1 MNSHGASLRIST
13 EKYSF
18 GIAKLLDFS
27 PHDAGDAFNL
37 CAPLLQIDL
46 IVVGLHVGCIIL
58 REVLVPEVI
67 PVLIYRAVR
76 EDVLD
81 SSHPAQA
88 SPFRLLCYES
98 IQPSKFIRI
107 VVSSVQQDDRVGVLL
122 CWLDDCI
129 LFKGCPMMLSF
140 LPGSTHLDHALPS
153 EGATC
158 LRQ

>member
-76 EDVLD
+76 EDDLIPRTLLKLRRSASFATRASNPAN
-81 SSHPAQA
+81 SSA
-88 SPFRLLCYES
+88 S
-98 IQPSKFIRI
+98 
-107 VVSSVQQDDRVGVLL
+107 
-122 CWLDDCI
+122 
-129 LFKGCPMMLSF
+129 
-140 LPGSTHLDHALPS
+140 
-153 EGATC
+153 
-158 LRQ
+158 